1 MTTRWSSLSRPDAL
15 DQRVLPSRAAF
26 PDAYPGFVSETQTS
40 SDSSDDVEVRD
51 VIDPASV
58 RRAPRYKAFF
68 WTGALV
74 GIVLGLALSLYLVGS
89 PSGAA
94 MMKPGVYVT
103 VLTAFVTMVTTLLAG
118 LFAVVADRR
127 SLRGR

>member
-1 MTTRWSSLSRPDAL
+1 M
-15 DQRVLPSRAAF
+15 
-26 PDAYPGFVSETQTS
+26 SETQAP

-51 VIDPASV
+51 VIDPATV

-74 GIVLGLALSLYLVGS
+74 GIVVGLPLSLYLVSS
-89 PSGAA
+89 PSGLG

-103 VLTAFVTMVTTLLAG
+103 VLTVFITMMTTLLAG
-118 LFAVVADRR
+118 LFAVIADRR

>member
-1 MTTRWSSLSRPDAL
+1 M
-15 DQRVLPSRAAF
+15 
-26 PDAYPGFVSETQTS
+26 SETQAS
-40 SDSSDDVEVRD
+40 SDSADDVEVRD

-68 WTGALV
+68 WTGALI
-74 GIVLGLALSLYLVGS
+74 GIVLGLALSLYLVNS

-118 LFAVVADRR
+118 LFAVIADRR

>member
-1 MTTRWSSLSRPDAL
+1 M
-15 DQRVLPSRAAF
+15 
-26 PDAYPGFVSETQTS
+26 SETQAS
-40 SDSSDDVEVRD
+40 SDSADDVEVRD

-68 WTGALV
+68 WTGALI
-74 GIVLGLALSLYLVGS
+74 GIVLGLALALYLVNS

-118 LFAVVADRR
+118 LFAVIADRR

>member
-1 MTTRWSSLSRPDAL
+1 
-15 DQRVLPSRAAF
+15 
-26 PDAYPGFVSETQTS
+26 VSETQAP
-40 SDSSDDVEVRD
+40 SDSADDVEVRD

-68 WTGALV
+68 WTGALI
-74 GIVLGLALSLYLVGS
+74 GIVLGLGLSLYLVNS

-118 LFAVVADRR
+118 LFALIADRR

>member
-1 MTTRWSSLSRPDAL
+1 
-15 DQRVLPSRAAF
+15 
-26 PDAYPGFVSETQTS
+26 VSETQAP
-40 SDSSDDVEVRD
+40 SDSADDVEVRD

-68 WTGALV
+68 WTGALI
-74 GIVLGLALSLYLVGS
+74 GIVLGLGLSLYLVNS

-118 LFAVVADRR
+118 LFAVIADRR

>member
-1 MTTRWSSLSRPDAL
+1 
-15 DQRVLPSRAAF
+15 
-26 PDAYPGFVSETQTS
+26 VSEAQAPRDT
-40 SDSSDDVEVRD
+40 SDDVEVRD
-51 VIDPASV
+51 VIDPATV

-74 GIVLGLALSLYLVGS
+74 GIVLGLALSLYLVSS

-118 LFAVVADRR
+118 MFAVIADRR
-127 SLRGR
+127 SLRRP

>member
-1 MTTRWSSLSRPDAL
+1 M
-15 DQRVLPSRAAF
+15 
-26 PDAYPGFVSETQTS
+26 SETQTS

-74 GIVLGLALSLYLVGS
+74 GIVLGLALSLYLVSS

-103 VLTAFVTMVTTLLAG
+103 VLTGFVTMVTTLLAG
-118 LFAVVADRR
+118 LFAVIADRR

>member
-1 MTTRWSSLSRPDAL
+1 M
-15 DQRVLPSRAAF
+15 
-26 PDAYPGFVSETQTS
+26 SETQAP
-40 SDSSDDVEVRD
+40 SDSADDVEVRD

-68 WTGALV
+68 WTGALI
-74 GIVLGLALSLYLVGS
+74 GIVLGLALSLYLVNS

-118 LFAVVADRR
+118 LFAVIADRR

>member
-1 MTTRWSSLSRPDAL
+1 
-15 DQRVLPSRAAF
+15 
-26 PDAYPGFVSETQTS
+26 VSETQAP
-40 SDSSDDVEVRD
+40 SDSADDVEVRD

-68 WTGALV
+68 WTGALI
-74 GIVLGLALSLYLVGS
+74 GIVLGLALSLYLVNS

-118 LFAVVADRR
+118 LFAVIADRR
-127 SLRGR
+127 SLRRR

>member
-1 MTTRWSSLSRPDAL
+1 
-15 DQRVLPSRAAF
+15 
-26 PDAYPGFVSETQTS
+26 VSETQTS

-51 VIDPASV
+51 HIDPASV

-74 GIVLGLALSLYLVGS
+74 GIVLGLALSLYLVNTPAGS
-89 PSGAA
+89 G
-94 MMKPGVYVT
+94 MMKAGVYVT

-118 LFAVVADRR
+118 LFAVIADRR

>member
-1 MTTRWSSLSRPDAL
+1 VDEAKAPRDT
-15 DQRVLPSRAAF
+15 
-26 PDAYPGFVSETQTS
+26 
-40 SDSSDDVEVRD
+40 SDDVEVRD
-51 VIDPASV
+51 VIDPATV

-74 GIVLGLALSLYLVGS
+74 GIVLGLALSLYLVSS

-118 LFAVVADRR
+118 LFAVIADRR
-127 SLRGR
+127 SLRRP

>member
-1 MTTRWSSLSRPDAL
+1 M
-15 DQRVLPSRAAF
+15 
-26 PDAYPGFVSETQTS
+26 SETQTP
-40 SDSSDDVEVRD
+40 SDSADDVEVRD
-51 VIDPASV
+51 VIDPATV

-74 GIVLGLALSLYLVGS
+74 GIVLGLALSVYLVNS

-118 LFAVVADRR
+118 LFAVIADRR

>member
-1 MTTRWSSLSRPDAL
+1 M
-15 DQRVLPSRAAF
+15 
-26 PDAYPGFVSETQTS
+26 SETQAP
-40 SDSSDDVEVRD
+40 SDPADDVEVRD

-68 WTGALV
+68 WTGALI
-74 GIVLGLALSLYLVGS
+74 GIVLGLGLSLYLVNS

-118 LFAVVADRR
+118 LFAVLADRR

>member
-1 MTTRWSSLSRPDAL
+1 M
-15 DQRVLPSRAAF
+15 
-26 PDAYPGFVSETQTS
+26 SETQAP
-40 SDSSDDVEVRD
+40 SDSTDDVEVRD
-51 VIDPASV
+51 VIDPATV

-74 GIVLGLALSLYLVGS
+74 GIVLGLALSLYLVNS

-94 MMKPGVYVT
+94 MMKPGVYIT

-118 LFAVVADRR
+118 LFAVLADRR

>member
-1 MTTRWSSLSRPDAL
+1 
-15 DQRVLPSRAAF
+15 
-26 PDAYPGFVSETQTS
+26 VSETQAP
-40 SDSSDDVEVRD
+40 SDSADDVEVRD

-68 WTGALV
+68 WTGALI
-74 GIVLGLALSLYLVGS
+74 GIVLGLGLSLYLVNS

-118 LFAVVADRR
+118 LFAVLADRR

>member
-1 MTTRWSSLSRPDAL
+1 M
-15 DQRVLPSRAAF
+15 
-26 PDAYPGFVSETQTS
+26 SETQTS
-40 SDSSDDVEVRD
+40 SDPSDDVEVRD

-89 PSGAA
+89 PSGVA

-118 LFAVVADRR
+118 LFAVIADRR